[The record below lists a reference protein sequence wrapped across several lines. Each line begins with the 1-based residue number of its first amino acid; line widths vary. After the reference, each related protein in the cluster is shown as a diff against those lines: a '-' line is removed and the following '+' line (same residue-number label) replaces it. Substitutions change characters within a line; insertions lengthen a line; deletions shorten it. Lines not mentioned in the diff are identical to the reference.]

1 MTVRRIASRVAVVAA
16 LGLLAA
22 VAAPSFRQGERSL
35 AGRRAP
41 DFAFQRNG
49 QPARLSDLR
58 GHVVIL
64 HFWASWCPPCVEEAP
79 ALEALARAVEPA
91 GVIVLGIS
99 ADEDPQAYEQFLR
112 DHGITFLNDR
122 DPSGKIAALYGTR
135 LYPET
140 YVIGPD
146 GRFVRK
152 LIGPQPWND
161 PAWITYFRELAAG
174 QQPMA
179 P

>member
-1 MTVRRIASRVAVVAA
+1 MKVRGLASRAAVIAA

-41 DFAFQRNG
+41 DFVFERNG
-49 QPARLSDLR
+49 HPARLADLR

-79 ALEALARAVEPA
+79 ALEALAEALQPA

-99 ADEDPQAYEQFLR
+99 ADEDPHAYEQFLH
-112 DHGITFLNDR
+112 DHRITFPNYR
-122 DPSGKIAALYGTR
+122 DPGGKIAALYGTH

-140 YVIGPD
+140 YVIDSD

-161 PAWITYFRELAAG
+161 PAWVAYFRELAAG
-174 QQPMA
+174 RQPMA